1 MVHIFRKLEMIDN
14 ERLGTQRSVTVCLH
28 SDPDGLKSVRF
39 LKASQDMVELVSSI
53 RMAPVMDTYESTS
66 TGTSYLAL

>member
-1 MVHIFRKLEMIDN
+1 MVHTFRKLEMLDT

-39 LKASQDMVELVSSI
+39 LNASQNMVELVSSI
-53 RMAPVMDTYESTS
+53 RMALVVYTYVPTS